1 MKTNDRVGKNR
12 TATLLL
18 LLAVTMV
25 VAFAL
30 PKWKYKGADTLSQV
44 NIPTAM
50 TGWQSV
56 DVSSN
61 LKSKMADQEV
71 YNFVG
76 DVFARAYG
84 NFLGE
89 RLLFLVLDAGNFH
102 NPKVC
107 YGASGYKITELDDI
121 ELALSD
127 GRKFKAHALSMD
139 KSGEGLTMVYWICID
154 RKIVGWTEQKFI
166 ELWSSIFQK
175 RKAGLMIRLDI
186 PTRKGGTDTAVRL
199 AKDFVKD
206 LSRSL
211 TPEQSEYLFGK

>member
-1 MKTNDRVGKNR
+1 MKTNEKLSKNR
-12 TATLLL
+12 AATLLL
-18 LLAVTMV
+18 LLALTMV

-44 NIPTAM
+44 NIPAAM
-50 TGWQSV
+50 TGWQSM
-56 DVSSN
+56 DVSGSM
-61 LKSKMADQEV
+61 KSKMEDQEV

-76 DVFARAYG
+76 DVFARVYG

-89 RLLFLVLDAGNFH
+89 RLLLLVLDAGNFH

-107 YGASGYKITELDDI
+107 YGSSGYKITELDDI
-121 ELALSD
+121 ELTA
-127 GRKFKAHALSMD
+127 GGKTFKAHALSMD
-139 KSGEGLTMVYWICID
+139 KGGEGLTMVYWICID
-154 RKIVGWTEQKFI
+154 KKIVGWTEQKFI

-175 RKAGLMIRLDI
+175 KKAGLMVRLDI
-186 PTRKGGTDTAVRL
+186 PTRKGGTDTALRL

-206 LSRSL
+206 LSRNL

>member
-1 MKTNDRVGKNR
+1 MKTNDRVGKNK

-30 PKWKYKGADTLSQV
+30 PKCKYKGADTLSRV

-121 ELALSD
+121 ELALETA
-127 GRKFKAHALSMD
+127 RL
-139 KSGEGLTMVYWICID
+139 ICL
-154 RKIVGWTEQKFI
+154 RE
-166 ELWSSIFQK
+166 
-175 RKAGLMIRLDI
+175 RI
-186 PTRKGGTDTAVRL
+186 P
-199 AKDFVKD
+199 
-206 LSRSL
+206 
-211 TPEQSEYLFGK
+211 